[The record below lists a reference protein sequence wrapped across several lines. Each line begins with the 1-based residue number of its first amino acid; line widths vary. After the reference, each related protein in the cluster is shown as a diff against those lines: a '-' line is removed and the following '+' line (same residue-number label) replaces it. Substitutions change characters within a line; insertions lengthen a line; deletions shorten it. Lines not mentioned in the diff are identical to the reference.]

1 MLKSLCGDLDMLYS
15 SIERGDGHNSLL
27 GSRTPARCF
36 GGPTLHR
43 TALDSAC
50 TLIDL
55 DMHARPVPVPV
66 PGPSM
71 SLLLDH
77 GALV

>member
-1 MLKSLCGDLDMLYS
+1 MGTSWTCCTPVS

-43 TALDSAC
+43 AALDSAS